1 MRVVTYD
8 EVPWTRNNG
17 LRGGTPT
24 GTPGASKGS
33 SLHRRLLRG
42 TPGAPGNFEAIV
54 LWSQQSDEGSSRTF
68 PRHRHTFDQV
78 RLTLSGTPEWV
89 PGVATPPG
97 AISYVPAGTWYAPSQ
112 RDAGHAQLHI
122 QFEGANRY
130 PFTDYSSLILARDRL
145 AERGT
150 FEGGRYWWVDENGT
164 RHSKDGFEAGQE
176 EATGRRP
183 EFPLP
188 RYTTPINIE
197 PENFA
202 WIETE
207 PGVQLKELGRFSERQ
222 TRIAMLRLDGS
233 AVYQIPV
240 PEQTT
245 LLFVT
250 SGSGA
255 ADGQAVGE
263 RDSMLLEPG
272 ETGTVSTTSEL
283 ALFILGF
290 PVQDQPGTTEAGSA
304 TSSGVPEAATVP
316 G

>member
-1 MRVVTYD
+1 MRVVKYED
-8 EVPWTRNNG
+8 VPWTRNNG

-78 RLTLSGTPEWV
+78 RLTLSGTPEWT
-89 PGVATPPG
+89 PGVPTPPG
-97 AISYVPAGTWYAPSQ
+97 AISYVPAGTWYGPYE
-112 RDAGHAQLHI
+112 RYAGHAQLHI

-130 PFTDYSSLILARDRL
+130 PFTDYPSLILARDRL
-145 AERGT
+145 AERGK
-150 FEGGRYWWVDENGT
+150 FEGGRYWWVDENGE

-176 EATGRRP
+176 EATGRKP
-183 EFPLP
+183 ELPLP

-202 WIETE
+202 WVDIE

-222 TRIAMLRLDGS
+222 TRLAMLRIDS
-233 AVYQIPV
+233 ATYRIPA
-240 PEQTT
+240 PGQTT
-245 LLFVT
+245 MLFVT

-255 ADGQAVGE
+255 ADGQEIGE
-263 RDSMLLEPG
+263 RDSMLLEPDG
-272 ETGTVSTTSEL
+272 TGTVSTSSEL
-283 ALFILGF
+283 MLFVLGF
-290 PVQDQPGTTEAGSA
+290 PIQDEPGGAEAGRGSHD
-304 TSSGVPEAATVP
+304 GVQEAAAMP
-316 G
+316 A